1 MQKSTLHWSMIQS
14 TKLQNSIVN
23 VFACVISF
31 QFVVRGDGWKLLG
44 RMVYNTHIFPY
55 HHLLIFKAHHC
66 FQMASMFAQAD
77 RLRKNELRL
86 IHLTTTILLLF
97 SGHRPNPSSSQK
109 FLLRSPTFSPYYRAS
124 CYHFQTSMNIFSS
137 LHLLKGDIF
146 KFSIWNMAALLLET
160 GFLCSFLTQNMSLLC
175 GRK

>member
-1 MQKSTLHWSMIQS
+1 MIQS
-14 TKLQNSIVN
+14 KKLQNSIVN

-77 RLRKNELRL
+77 RVELRKNELRL

-97 SGHRPNPSSSQK
+97 SGHSQSSSQK
-109 FLLRSPTFSPYYRAS
+109 FWSPTFSPYYRAS
-124 CYHFQTSMNIFSS
+124 CYHFQTSMNIFSPVS
-137 LHLLKGDIF
+137 IFSTKVTSSNSPFGMLLHYYWRL
-146 KFSIWNMAALLLET
+146 FSWMYSVINA
-160 GFLCSFLTQNMSLLC
+160 SFSAC
-175 GRK
+175 